1 MILDEAISSAT
12 GLMLLA
18 AGNEVTEALIQRIV
32 RYAET
37 SGVTEPIK
45 KLLPAI
51 DAVGAAHA

>member
-1 MILDEAISSAT
+1 MILDEAISSAA

-18 AGNEVTEALIQRIV
+18 AGNEITEALIQRIV

-45 KLLPAI
+45 TLLPAI
-51 DAVGAAHA
+51 DALAAART